1 MLVRRTLKISTYAL
15 VVSITPVDA
24 LEIRECRDDRR
35 IGKTPDR
42 IDDGKRVSLVF
53 ELLVLTGEQYGG
65 KTERG
70 QRDDYRGGCEDLLCA
85 HRRFY
90 KPIRRASTSR

>member
-1 MLVRRTLKISTYAL
+1 
-15 VVSITPVDA
+15 
-24 LEIRECRDDRR
+24 
-35 IGKTPDR
+35 
-42 IDDGKRVSLVF
+42 
-53 ELLVLTGEQYGG
+53 LTGEQYGG